1 LSRAAVLKPTAE
13 ADIVTWFPW
22 PGVSA
27 VGGVKAT
34 PCILFNRRSFPA
46 NRCNISTPAISVCIP
61 TYRGAAYLAQAIDSV
76 LAQTFADFELLIVD
90 DNSPDETPELVAR
103 YHDPRVR
110 YLRNAANLGP
120 QGNWNRCLQEARGAH
135 VKLLP
140 QDDWLMPECLQRQY
154 EVLARDAHERIA
166 LVFCAKRVVA
176 ADGRDVVGRGYPG
189 AGRGQ
194 IAGRAVTARCIRFGT
209 NLVGEPGSVLFRRA
223 LAQRVGAFDATNPY
237 VIDLDYWFRLLAH
250 GDAYYLPEPLA
261 VFRVSSGSWSVA
273 IGKDQTHDFRAFIH
287 RVAPTPAYAVSAL
300 DVFLG
305 CRMAALNTRLRRLF
319 YRFALR

>member
-1 LSRAAVLKPTAE
+1 MYTIQPTFVPGKP
-13 ADIVTWFPW
+13 VQH
-22 PGVSA
+22 
-27 VGGVKAT
+27 
-34 PCILFNRRSFPA
+34 
-46 NRCNISTPAISVCIP
+46 STPAISVCIP
-61 TYRGAAYLAQAIDSV
+61 TYRGAAYLEQAIDSV
-76 LAQTFADFELLIVD
+76 LGQTFADFELLIVD
-90 DNSPDETPELVAR
+90 DNSPDETVDLVAR
-103 YHDPRVR
+103 YDDPRIR

-120 QGNWNRCLQEARGAH
+120 QGNWNRCLDEARGVY

-140 QDDWLMPECLQRQY
+140 QDDWLMPDCLRRQH
-154 EVLARDAHERIA
+154 EVLAQDTDERIA

-176 ADGRDVVGRGYPG
+176 ADGRDVVGRGYPR
-189 AGRGQ
+189 AARGR
-194 IAGRAVTARCIRFGT
+194 IAGRAVTARCIRYGT
-209 NLVGEPGSVLFRRA
+209 NLIGEPGSVMFRRA
-223 LAQRVGAFDATNPY
+223 LARRVGAFDATNPY

-250 GDAYYLPEPLA
+250 GEAYYLPEPLA